1 MDRIEARLWTAFAV
15 LFCVVAVAAV
25 LPTEPLL
32 AGLLPVWAGVVLV
45 ALCAAAVAA
54 GLAAR
59 AGWPRADGG
68 SGADDPDTANPP
80 AAGGGGGGEP
90 R

>member
-59 AGWPRADGG
+59 AGWPRA
-68 SGADDPDTANPP
+68 A
-80 AAGGGGGGEP
+80 GGGGEP